1 MIAHSLDCMF
11 DERPTGMRSRSL
23 LHPVITKWQTLPAN
37 VRIKGGGRMGASA
50 DGCQRMQKLYMCYCQ
65 RTL

>member
-1 MIAHSLDCMF
+1 MF

-37 VRIKGGGRMGASA
+37 VRIKEGGRMRGECWWMPAHA
-50 DGCQRMQKLYMCYCQ
+50 EALHVLLP
-65 RTL
+65 THTV